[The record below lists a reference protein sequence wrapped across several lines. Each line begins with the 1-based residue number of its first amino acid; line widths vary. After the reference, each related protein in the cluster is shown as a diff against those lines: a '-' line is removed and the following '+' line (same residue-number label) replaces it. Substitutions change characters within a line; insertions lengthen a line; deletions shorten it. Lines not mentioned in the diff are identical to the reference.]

1 MARVAFMGTG
11 IMGGEMARRLLAA
24 GHELRVYNRTAAKA
38 RELVAHG
45 ARLAESPAAAAEGAG
60 FIISMV
66 GDDNASRRVWL
77 GPDGVLAARLEA
89 DAVAIESATLSRRW
103 VLELA
108 AAVEGAGLGFID
120 CPVTG
125 GPDGARAGALTLLVG
140 ADPKTLDA
148 ARGVLSA
155 YASKII
161 RFGAPGAGTAYKL
174 MVNLMG
180 AAQAV
185 ALAEGLLLAER
196 VGLDPALT
204 GEALAKGAV
213 ASPLLEYLIERM
225 VGGNHDEVYFSARW
239 RHKDAAYAL
248 ELACEVGQEMAISA
262 AAAEVFA
269 QATQQGLGERNSSV
283 VIETLRGAPGPKDG

>member
-1 MARVAFMGTG
+1 MARVAFLGTG

-24 GHELRVYNRTAAKA
+24 GHELWVYNRTAAKA
-38 RELVAHG
+38 RALAEHG
-45 ARLAESPAAAAEGAG
+45 AHLAPSPAAAAEEAQ

-66 GDDNASRRVWL
+66 GDDHASRQVWL
-77 GPDGVLAARLEA
+77 GADGVLAARPEA
-89 DAVAIESATLSRRW
+89 GTVAIESATLSRRW

-108 AAVEGAGLGFID
+108 AAAEAAGLGFID

-140 ADPKTLDA
+140 ADAETLDA

-155 YASKII
+155 YAREII

-196 VGLDPALT
+196 AGLDPALT
-204 GEALAKGAV
+204 GAALAKGAV
-213 ASPLLEYLIERM
+213 ASPLLKYLIERM

-248 ELACEVGQEMAISA
+248 ELAREVGQEMAISA

-269 QATQQGLGERNSSV
+269 RATREGLGERNSSI
-283 VIETLRGAPGPKDG
+283 VIETLRRGQGANGG